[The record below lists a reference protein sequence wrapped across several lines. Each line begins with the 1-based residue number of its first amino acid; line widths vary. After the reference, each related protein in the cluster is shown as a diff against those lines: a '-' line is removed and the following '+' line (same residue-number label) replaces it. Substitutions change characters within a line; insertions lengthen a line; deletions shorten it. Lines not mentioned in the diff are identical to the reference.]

1 MNNTDIEREIINA
14 LTINSKID
22 WVSSE
27 ISPNQEFK
35 ELIGFVKKLF
45 TEQKKEL

>member
-1 MNNTDIEREIINA
+1 MNNIDIEKEIIKA

-22 WVSSE
+22 WASSE

-35 ELIGFVKKLF
+35 ELIKFVKKLF
-45 TEQKKEL
+45 KEN